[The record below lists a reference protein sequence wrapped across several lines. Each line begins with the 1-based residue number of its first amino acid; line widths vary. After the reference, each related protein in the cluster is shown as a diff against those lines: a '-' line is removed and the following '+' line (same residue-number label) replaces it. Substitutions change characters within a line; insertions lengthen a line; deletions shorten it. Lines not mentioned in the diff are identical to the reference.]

1 MFDRG
6 DDVILLLTI
15 PATGIG
21 LFGILSFDAS
31 QQDYILLNKSVP
43 ENMGRHRLAKRSKTR
58 RSSSS
63 IGQRMPSTFHSS
75 QSYKSHLFTTR
86 RSS

>member
-6 DDVILLLTI
+6 DDVILLLTS

-21 LFGILSFDAS
+21 LFGTLSFDAA
-31 QQDYILLNKSVP
+31 QQDYIMLNKSVL
-43 ENMGRHRLAKRSKTR
+43 ENMGRHRLAMQPKTR

-75 QSYKSHLFTTR
+75 QSYKSQLFTTR